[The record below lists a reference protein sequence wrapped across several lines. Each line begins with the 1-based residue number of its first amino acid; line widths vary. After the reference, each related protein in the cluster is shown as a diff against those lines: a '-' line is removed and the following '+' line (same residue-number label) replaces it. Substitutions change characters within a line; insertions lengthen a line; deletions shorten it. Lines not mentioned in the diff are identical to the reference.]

1 MKFWPPF
8 IFLLLLTSFGRADS
22 VRLSWE
28 ASPSTNVV
36 AYRIYCGTNS
46 QVYSEIVNV
55 SLVQTQF
62 VALPHRGRWFFAA
75 TAVDADGVESD
86 FSNEVIFELKP
97 APPVMRGKTW
107 VRLTPVIQRSTNLVS
122 WDSVLGEPTLFDATN
137 AVEFFTTRRLLIER
151 VQLVANP

>member
-1 MKFWPPF
+1 MKLWPPF
-8 IFLLLLTSFGRADS
+8 IFLLLATLGRCDS

-55 SLVQTQF
+55 SLVQTQL

-75 TAVDADGVESD
+75 TAVDGDGVESD
-86 FSNEVIFELKP
+86 FSNEVVFELKP
-97 APPVMRGKTW
+97 APPVMHGKTW

-122 WDSVLGEPTLFDATN
+122 WDSMNGEPTLFAATN